1 MNTLQSQKTLSLGKP
16 SQTQRFGRWAEEASF
31 VLDKWDV
38 CTYVVTGEVVD
49 VSLRKHRVVLEL
61 TLAERRG
68 VASNDDELGLSGSE
82 GLEGRFVS
90 KSDWVER

>member
-16 SQTQRFGRWAEEASF
+16 SQTLRFGRWAGEA
-31 VLDKWDV
+31 
-38 CTYVVTGEVVD
+38 YIVTCEVVD
-49 VSLRKHRVVLEL
+49 VGLGEHGVVLEL

-68 VASNDDELGLSGSE
+68 VASNDDELGLPGAE

-90 KSDWVER
+90 KSD